1 MPVEDR
7 KDTIAFIICVNN
19 DLYFEEC
26 RYYIEH
32 LEVPAGYDIDVIGIW
47 EADSMCAA
55 YNLGMRSSD
64 AKYKVYMHQD
74 VFIRDSRFLEKTL
87 RIFKEHPKT
96 GMIGMAGGIGIPENG
111 VVYSS
116 WNVGKVDCREPD
128 LSYVLLCGPNQT
140 KDQTVDAVDG
150 LLMMTQYDLPWRED
164 LFSDFDFYDVS
175 QAFEF
180 RRAGYEIVV
189 PYQEEPWVVHDC
201 GFAKLTNYDRNRK
214 ICMEEYPEFFNVPEG
229 EELFSS
235 GEWDQLSSQLAAAIR
250 RMIDQGQWD
259 EASQA
264 IGIYHQSQM
273 KSSELE
279 MLATICEIE
288 QTDRRVSKRSSF
300 LAQAGSCEAICRTYL
315 SVRFLL
321 HRMEFDRPAQDYQEL
336 IHAVESGNISVDAIL
351 ILILH
356 GVLDKEKVL
365 GQLET
370 WHMPDQKSAERL
382 RSFHRRMQ
390 KENRGIPYSYSK
402 RAKMELEK
410 YSKEEQ

>member
-7 KDTIAFIICVNN
+7 KDIIAFIICVNN
-19 DLYFEEC
+19 ELYFEEC

-189 PYQEEPWVVHDC
+189 PYQEEPWVVYDC

>member
-1 MPVEDR
+1 M
-7 KDTIAFIICVNN
+7 NN
-19 DLYFEEC
+19 ELYFEEC
-26 RYYIEH
+26 KYYIEH

-87 RIFKEHPKT
+87 RIFKEHPET
-96 GMIGMAGGIGIPENG
+96 GMIGMVGGIGIPENG

-189 PYQEEPWVVHDC
+189 PYQEDPWVVHDC

-235 GEWDQLSSQLAAAIR
+235 GEWDQLSSQLAAGDPQDDRPGAMGR
-250 RMIDQGQWD
+250 GQSD
-259 EASQA
+259 HRDLS
-264 IGIYHQSQM
+264 QSQM

-279 MLATICEIE
+279 MLAIICEIE

-370 WHMPDQKSAERL
+370 WHMPDPMSAERL

>member
-19 DLYFEEC
+19 ELYFEEC

-279 MLATICEIE
+279 MLTTICEIE

>member
-1 MPVEDR
+1 M
-7 KDTIAFIICVNN
+7 
-19 DLYFEEC
+19 
-26 RYYIEH
+26 
-32 LEVPAGYDIDVIGIW
+32 
-47 EADSMCAA
+47 
-55 YNLGMRSSD
+55 
-64 AKYKVYMHQD
+64 
-74 VFIRDSRFLEKTL
+74 
-87 RIFKEHPKT
+87 
-96 GMIGMAGGIGIPENG
+96 
-111 VVYSS
+111 
-116 WNVGKVDCREPD
+116 DCREPD

-189 PYQEEPWVVHDC
+189 PYQEDPWVVHDC

-259 EASQA
+259 EVSQT

-279 MLATICEIE
+279 MLAIICEIE

-370 WHMPDQKSAERL
+370 WHMPDPMSAERL

>member
-7 KDTIAFIICVNN
+7 KDTIAFIICENN
-19 DLYFEEC
+19 ELYFEEC
-26 RYYIEH
+26 KYYIEH

>member
-19 DLYFEEC
+19 ELYFEEC

-74 VFIRDSRFLEKTL
+74 VFIRNSRFLEKTL